1 MDHDV
6 EITPSS
12 GNVFADLGLPNP
24 EELELKSQLVSQ
36 IRLFIEQKGWTQV
49 QTAEVIGM
57 PQSKVSLLLRGRLN
71 GFSVER
77 LLTILQRL
85 GHDVAVPVVG
95 AESNPAGAQLV
106 VRGNLRVRLG

>member
-85 GHDVAVPVVG
+85 GHDVEVRISA
-95 AESNPAGAQLV
+95 AERNPEEAQLL
-106 VRGNLRVRLG
+106 VRVN